1 MSGHWKVIA
10 TREYADWYQ
19 ALSTQEQDAVI
30 DALLHLK
37 AEGPSLRR
45 PLSGQIASS
54 RHGNMKELIPPRANI
69 RILYAFD
76 PTRTAILLVGGDKTG
91 NWDGWYR
98 TNVAIAD
105 AIYQGRLDEIRENRT
120 SRSPGRKNR

>member
-1 MSGHWKVIA
+1 MIASNGWKVIA
-10 TREYADWYQ
+10 TREYAHWYQ

-54 RHGNMKELIPPRANI
+54 GHGNMKELIPPRANI

-76 PTRTAILLVGGDKTG
+76 PHRHPSGRWRQDRQLGWLVQDQ
-91 NWDGWYR
+91 R
-98 TNVAIAD
+98 
-105 AIYQGRLDEIRENRT
+105 RHRR
-120 SRSPGRKNR
+120 RR

>member
-1 MSGHWKVIA
+1 MSGNWKVLG
-10 TREYADWYQ
+10 TREYARWYRG
-19 ALSTQEQDAVI
+19 LSAQEQDAVI

-54 RHGNMKELIPPRANI
+54 AHSTMKELIPPRAHI

-91 NWDGWYR
+91 SWDGWYK
-98 TNVAIAD
+98 TNVPVAD
-105 AIYQGRLDEIRENRT
+105 AIYQRRLDEIRQDENT
-120 SRSPGRKNR
+120 RSPRRKNR